1 MAAGMTTTPLTVVC
15 LLSSLALGAPS
26 RGVSPAEK
34 AAAQSIT
41 QDLLRAQIRFLASDL
56 LEGRGTASRGDQL
69 AEQYVATRFEG
80 LGLKPGG
87 PDGKWYQP
95 VELVEVNGRPE
106 TLTFSGNGKS
116 LQLKLSTDFM
126 AVDGRQAAKTAIENA
141 ELVFVGYGIVAP
153 EYRWDDYKGADLKG
167 KVLLMMNNDPEDD
180 PNLFAGKTRL
190 WYGRWDYKYESAAK
204 TGAAGAI
211 IIHTTHSAGYPWQV
225 IQTSWAGSQFSLP
238 QKGGDHLQLRGWATD
253 EASKRIVALGGKDL
267 DALRAAA
274 EKRDFMPVPLGLS
287 LSTAFTSTIQ
297 RAQTENVIGI
307 LPGSDPKLSRE
318 AVVYTPHHDHLGI
331 KKSAKAGDDIIYN
344 GAVDNASGVSAL
356 LAIAQAFTRMPK
368 APKRTIIF
376 AAVSAEEQGLLGSE
390 YLAEHPPFPPGQLA
404 ADINIDGLNIWGRTR
419 DVSMIGL
426 GKSSIDDMLRPLV
439 AMQGRTLKSDTL
451 PDRGYF
457 YRSDQFSLA
466 KVGVPAAYL
475 KHGLDFINRPEGWGK
490 KQQEQWEATHYH
502 QPSDELT
509 DDWDLS
515 GAVEDVQLCFYL
527 GYQLAQALAMPEWK
541 KGDEFERARKKALAE
556 VKAAQH

>member
-56 LEGRGTASRGDQL
+56 LEGRGTASRGDKL

-274 EKRDFMPVPLGLS
+274 EKRDFMPVPLGVS

-318 AVVYTPHHDHLGI
+318 AVVYTAHHDHLGI

-390 YLAEHPPFPPGQLA
+390 YLAEHPPFPAGQLA

>member
-1 MAAGMTTTPLTVVC
+1 MAAGMTTTPLTVFC
-15 LLSSLALGAPS
+15 LISSVALGAPS
-26 RGVSPAEK
+26 KGASPAEK

-41 QDLLRAQIRFLASDL
+41 QDLLRSQIRFLASDL
-56 LEGRGTASRGDQL
+56 LEGRGTASRGDKL
-69 AEQYVATRFEG
+69 AEAYVATRFEG

-116 LQLKLSTDFM
+116 LELKLSTDFM
-126 AVDGRQAAKTAIENA
+126 AVDGRQSTKTAIEKA

-167 KVLLMMNNDPEDD
+167 KILLMMNNDPEDD

-238 QKGGDHLQLRGWATD
+238 QKGGDHLQLRGWSTD

-274 EKRDFMPVPLGLS
+274 EKRDFTPVPLGVT

-297 RAQTENVIGI
+297 RTQTENVIGI
-307 LPGSDPKLSRE
+307 LPGSDPKLSRQ
-318 AVVYTPHHDHLGI
+318 AVVYTAHHDHLGI
-331 KKSAKAGDDIIYN
+331 KKDAKPGDDIIYN
-344 GAVDNASGVSAL
+344 GAVDNASGVSAI
-356 LAIAQAFTRMPK
+356 LAIAQAFKRMPK
-368 APKRTIIF
+368 VPKRSIVF
-376 AAVSAEEQGLLGSE
+376 VAVSAEEQGLLGSE

-404 ADINIDGLNIWGRTR
+404 ADINIDGVNIWGRTR
-419 DVSMIGL
+419 DVAMIGL
-426 GKSSIDDMLRPLV
+426 GKSSIDDVLRPLV
-439 AMQGRTLKSDTL
+439 AMQGRSLKPDTF

-475 KHGLDFINRPEGWGK
+475 KHGNDFINRPEGWGK
-490 KQQEQWEATHYH
+490 KQQEQWEATRYH

-515 GAVEDVQLCFYL
+515 GAVEDVQLNFYL
-527 GYQLAQALAMPEWK
+527 GYQLAQAPAMPEWK
-541 KGDEFERARKKALAE
+541 KGDEFERARKKAHAE
-556 VKAAQH
+556 VKAGGR

>member
-41 QDLLRAQIRFLASDL
+41 QDLVRAQIRFLASDL

-274 EKRDFMPVPLGLS
+274 EKRDFMPVPLGVS

-318 AVVYTPHHDHLGI
+318 AVVYTAHHDHLGI

>member
-1 MAAGMTTTPLTVVC
+1 MGAGMTTTSLTVFC

-26 RGVSPAEK
+26 KGVSPAEK

-41 QDLLRAQIRFLASDL
+41 QDLLRSQIRFLASDL

-106 TLTFSGNGKS
+106 TLVFSGNGKS

-141 ELVFVGYGIVAP
+141 EIVFVGYGIVAP

-167 KVLLMMNNDPEDD
+167 KVLLMMNNDPEND

-225 IQTSWAGSQFSLP
+225 IQTSWAGSQFGLP
-238 QKGGDHLQLRGWATD
+238 QKGGDHLQLRGWTTD
-253 EASKRIVALGGKDL
+253 EASKQIVALGGKDL

-274 EKRDFMPVPLGLS
+274 EKRDFMPVPLGIS
-287 LSTAFTSTIQ
+287 LSTAFTSTI
-297 RAQTENVIGI
+297 RRTQTENVIGI
-307 LPGSDPKLSRE
+307 LPGSDPKLSRQ
-318 AVVYTPHHDHLGI
+318 AVVYTAHHDHLGI
-331 KKSAKAGDDIIYN
+331 KKSAKEGEDIIYN

-376 AAVSAEEQGLLGSE
+376 AAVAAEEQGLLGSE
-390 YLAEHPPFPPGQLA
+390 YFAEHPPFPAGQLA

-439 AMQGRTLKSDTL
+439 AMQGRTLKPDTL

-527 GYQLAQALAMPEWK
+527 GHQLAQALAMPEWK
-541 KGDEFERARKKALAE
+541 KGDEFERARKKAQALIP
-556 VKAAQH
+556 K

>member
-318 AVVYTPHHDHLGI
+318 AVVYTAHHDHLGI

>member
-41 QDLLRAQIRFLASDL
+41 QDLVRAQIRFLASDL

-318 AVVYTPHHDHLGI
+318 AVVYTAHHDHLGV

-556 VKAAQH
+556 VKAAGR

>member
-274 EKRDFMPVPLGLS
+274 EKRDFMPVPLGVS

-318 AVVYTPHHDHLGI
+318 AVVYTAHHDHLGI

>member
-1 MAAGMTTTPLTVVC
+1 MTTTPLTFFC
-15 LLSSLALGAPS
+15 LISSLALGAPP

-34 AAAQSIT
+34 AAAQSVT
-41 QDLLRAQIRFLASDL
+41 QDLLRSQIRFLASDL

-69 AEQYVATRFEG
+69 AEEYVATRFEG

-95 VELVEVNGRPE
+95 VELIEVNGRPE

-116 LQLKLSTDFM
+116 LELKVSTDFM
-126 AVDGRQAAKTAIENA
+126 AVDGRQAAKTSIENA

-225 IQTSWAGSQFSLP
+225 IQTSWAGSQFGLP

-253 EASKRIVALGGKDL
+253 EASKRIAALGGKDL

-274 EKRDFMPVPLGLS
+274 EKRDFMPVPLGVS

-297 RAQTENVIGI
+297 RTKTENVIGI
-307 LPGSDPKLSRE
+307 LPGSDPKLSRQ
-318 AVVYTPHHDHLGI
+318 AVLYTAHHDHLGI
-331 KKSAKAGDDIIYN
+331 KKNAKAGDDVIYN

-356 LAIAQAFTRMPK
+356 MAIAQAFTRMPK

-390 YLAEHPPFPPGQLA
+390 YLAGHPPFPPGQLA

-426 GKSSIDDMLRPLV
+426 GKSSIDDVVRPLV
-439 AMQGRTLKSDTL
+439 AMQRRTLKPDTF

-475 KHGLDFINRPEGWGK
+475 KSGLDYINRPEGWGK
-490 KQQEQWEATHYH
+490 KQHEQWEATHYH

-527 GYQLAQALAMPEWK
+527 GHQIAEAPAMPEWK

-556 VKAAQH
+556 VKAAGR